1 MGFFLASAALP
12 WAMQAATINVSTST
26 QLSSAVG
33 SANPGDTIVMA
44 NGNYSGFTMT
54 RSGNSSAAITIQA
67 ANVGSAVINSGTV
80 QLNGVSYVNLDGI
93 KFTTSGGSATVDG
106 TLRVFAVLLDNATHC
121 RVTRGTF
128 ALVSPGSGTGWIT
141 LGGSSQNNEIDHCE
155 FGPNSVGGHSHY
167 IFPTGS
173 ATISGVTPPSDRT
186 SWANGNGPFNPNIAR
201 FTEIDHNY
209 FHDMASGD
217 GETIVLGGVGVCGD
231 YQGTMSTVEF
241 NLFVNCDGDPE
252 IVSTKS
258 STNTIRFNTVQSSAG
273 VFSLRSGNSSS
284 IYGNFF
290 LCAGSGGGVK
300 INEMH
305 HKVYNNYIE
314 NTDASNYPIMCENGT
329 PYNSTNFAHAQVV
342 DAEIVFNTVV
352 NPGRQVL
359 IGHDSTNPLPVTN
372 SVFANNIISGTGTLY
387 SESGGSSTPVNLTRS
402 QNIANGTDP
411 GKSGFII
418 ENPSLTAVS
427 ENGFSLQKLSSGSP
441 AIGAANAS
449 FYSYVTDDMD
459 GQSRSSPDI
468 GADEFSTGSISRT
481 PLKTT
486 DVGPASGG
494 GIGGGG
500 SFTGI
505 FEIQNVASGLV
516 MNNQGLLTN
525 GSPITQW
532 TVTTSSNLDWTF
544 IATSNGYYQINSVK
558 SGKDAVVQGASTAN
572 GAGIIQW
579 SFGSSGDD
587 QWLPTSNGDGSYT
600 LFNLH
605 SGLVLEDPGS
615 STNKNTQLD
624 QWSSNGGSNQK
635 WKLLQQ

>member
-1 MGFFLASAALP
+1 MGFLLASAVLP
-12 WAMQAATINVSTST
+12 LAMSAATINVSTSS
-26 QLSSAVG
+26 QLSSAVA
-33 SANPGDTIVMA
+33 SANPGDLIVMA

-54 RSGNSSAAITIQA
+54 RSGDSSAAITIQA
-67 ANVGSAVINSGTV
+67 ANVGGAVINSGTV

-106 TLRVFAVLLDNATHC
+106 TSRIFAVLLDNATHC
-121 RVTRGTF
+121 RITRGTF
-128 ALVSPGSGTGWIT
+128 ALSGPASGTGWIT
-141 LGGSSQNNEIDHCE
+141 LGGNSQNNEIDHCE
-155 FGPNSVGGHSHY
+155 FGPNSAGGHSHY

-186 SWANGNGPFNPNIAR
+186 SWAHGNGPYNPNIAR

-209 FHDMASGD
+209 FHDMGSGD

-231 YQGTMSTVEF
+231 YQGTMSTVEY
-241 NLFVNCDGDPE
+241 NLFVNCDGDAE

-273 VFSLRSGNSSS
+273 VFSLRSGNASS

-314 NTDASNYPIMCENGT
+314 NSDTSNYPIMCENGD
-329 PYNSTNFAHAQVV
+329 PYSSSSFAHAQVV
-342 DAEIVFNTVV
+342 DAEIEFNTVV

-359 IGHDSTNPLPVTN
+359 IGHGSSTLPVTN
-372 SVFANNIISGTGTLY
+372 SVFANNIISGSGTLY
-387 SESGGSSTPVNLTRS
+387 SEDSSPAPVNMTRS

-418 ENPSLTAVS
+418 ENPSFTSVN
-427 ENGFSLQKLSSGSP
+427 ENGFTLQKLSSGSP

-449 FYSYVTDDMD
+449 YYSYVTDDMD
-459 GQSRSSPDI
+459 GQTRSSPDI
-468 GADEFSTGSISRT
+468 GADEYSTASIART
-481 PLKTT
+481 PLTT
-486 DVGPASGG
+486 SNVGPASGG
-494 GIGGGG
+494 GITGGGG
-500 SFTGI
+500 NLNGV

-516 MNNQGLLTN
+516 MNSQGLLTN

-544 IATSNGYYQINSVK
+544 IATSNGYYQINNPK

-572 GAGIIQW
+572 GALIVQW
-579 SFGSSGDD
+579 SLGSSGDD
-587 QWLPTSNGDGSYT
+587 QWLPSQNSDGSYT
-600 LFNLH
+600 FINLH

-624 QWSSNGGSNQK
+624 QWSSNGGNNQK
-635 WKLLQQ
+635 WMLLQQ